1 MTGPFLAGWTLAVLL
16 GAWLWGS
23 FLNQTVDRVSLP
35 ADGPTEPAARPTLL
49 RPLHSVCLTCGRSI
63 AAYDNLPVFSYLWLR
78 GRCRH
83 CGAEIGRRTLAVE
96 LVTPLL
102 FVAAYWAGSQWAQH
116 PVPAWPVWAVWA
128 GMSGVIVGGVI
139 LWERRR
145 PVWRD
150 VAIAAAGLTVAALAG
165 FAATRWFG

>member
-1 MTGPFLAGWTLAVLL
+1 MTGPLLSGWTLAVLL

-35 ADGPTEPAARPTLL
+35 ADGPTEPVARPTLL

-63 AAYDNLPVFSYLWLR
+63 AAYDNLPIFSYLWLR

-83 CGAEIGRRTLAVE
+83 CGADFGRRTLAVE
-96 LVTPLL
+96 LVTPLF
-102 FVAAYWAGSQWAQH
+102 FVAAYWAGPQWAQH
-116 PVPAWPVWAVWA
+116 PVPTWPVWAVWA
-128 GMSGVIVGGVI
+128 GMSVAIVGGVI

-145 PVWRD
+145 PVWRE
-150 VAIAAAGLTVAALAG
+150 VAIATAGLAVAALAG

>member
-1 MTGPFLAGWTLAVLL
+1 MTGPFLSGWTPAVLL

-23 FLNQTVDRVSLP
+23 FLNQIVDRVSLP
-35 ADGPTEPAARPTLL
+35 ADGKPEPAGRLTLL
-49 RPLHSVCLTCGRSI
+49 KPLRSVCLTCGRSI
-63 AAYDNLPVFSYLWLR
+63 AAYDNLPIFSYLWLR

-83 CGAEIGRRTLAVE
+83 CGADIGRRTLAVE

-102 FVAAYWAGSQWAQH
+102 FVAAYWAVLHWPQA
-116 PVPAWPVWAVWA
+116 PAPVWPVWA
-128 GMSGVIVGGVI
+128 GMSGAIVGGVI

-150 VAIAAAGLTVAALAG
+150 ITLAAAGLALAALAG
-165 FAATRWFG
+165 FAATRLFG